1 MASKSKG
8 GSTAAAVSAIAEP
21 IAESLGLRLWDVCF
35 LKEGASWYLRIFID
49 KDGGVGIQDCEAF
62 SRAIDGP
69 LDDSDPI
76 EQSYC
81 LEVSSPGIERELTKP
96 RHFTAYVGK
105 KIKLRMIRPDDEG
118 RRDFNGILE
127 SYDDGAISV
136 RLDCGAVLCFKKK
149 ESAFIRL
156 DDFDA

>member
-8 GSTAAAVSAIAEP
+8 GNTVAAVRAIAEP
-21 IAESLGLRLWDVCF
+21 IAALLGLRLWDICF

-49 KDGGVGIQDCEAF
+49 KDGGVGIEDCETF

-69 LDDSDPI
+69 LDEQDPI

-96 RHFTAYVGK
+96 GHFTACMGK
-105 KIKLRMIRPDDEG
+105 KIKLRMIRPTDDG
-118 RRDFNGILE
+118 RRDLGGVLMG
-127 SYDDGAISV
+127 YDGGTVSV
-136 RLDCGAVLCFKKK
+136 RLDDGTDFSFEKREA
-149 ESAFIRL
+149 SFIRL
-156 DDFDA
+156 DDFDE